1 MMASLE
7 RTLFST
13 GRAAE
18 YFTVS
23 ELQAQTG
30 QPRERFA
37 AVVVK
42 ELVDN
47 ALDAAETAGVAPEVT
62 IGVER
67 DQTELRLAVQD
78 NGPGLAPT
86 TVERILDF
94 STRTSD
100 KAAYRAPTRGA
111 QGNALK
117 TVLGIPVA
125 LGSTAPVT
133 IASQQVRHQ
142 IHAAIDPAG
151 HVRIGHDTDF
161 CSIELGTRVA
171 VVLPNAGQTLDPVL
185 WARGFS
191 LFNPHALVNITS
203 SVASASD
210 NEHAYNHLPETDDS
224 YHPTAGFPGSW
235 RKFLPTDLTSPHWY
249 DRDAFQ
255 RLVFSH
261 IAVERQGGADRL
273 LRDFVREFRG
283 LSGSAKAKA
292 VCAHLPTIR
301 RLSDFAADEAAV
313 PRLLETMQHE
323 AIAPRPGV
331 LGRIGRDHFRHQF
344 TRWYG
349 LPDAERFWYRSAE
362 SAVEGIPFIVEVALA
377 ETAIPAEPQWGINF
391 SPTFDDPL
399 AGTRLAAPDG
409 TIVAE
414 GWGGFLRQ
422 AHVLPEGVWD
432 DTAATATAAA
442 IHLVCPALTFLD
454 RAKTR
459 LAIPEAMAA
468 AIGDVLWQAAK
479 PLYREGE
486 QRKRDAARAERS
498 ALQRHRTATVDMK
511 EAVFLVLSK
520 GWELASGNG
529 EFPVN
534 VRNVFY
540 RVRDLIQAYTPKEL
554 DYTYFSQTLIV
565 EYQRCHGPL
574 PNLYADPRGVL
585 YEPHTGHSIPLGTR
599 EVDDYAFPAH
609 LYDKILYIEKKG
621 LWPILERAR
630 LAERYDLAVVAAEG
644 YATEAVRTLFARAE
658 RDRAYRLFV
667 LHDADPHGY
676 NIART
681 LREATA
687 RMPEHAVEVIDLG
700 LSWDQAQALGLQPET
715 FTRRKA
721 LPSGLELNER
731 ERQAFTG
738 RLTWTGAGRQ
748 AWIGERVELNA
759 LSAPQL
765 VAHLEAGLSGAGATA
780 KVVPDQPTLRIQT
793 EAVTRAALRSVL
805 EEEFATFIGMDILE
819 QDLYDATAAPILA
832 ELTPASVTEHL
843 EDHREWSWTDIVT
856 RSVTNH
862 LVAARPS
869 LCIALRDA
877 VRERVTN
884 EGMP

>member
-1 MMASLE
+1 MMASLG

-13 GRAAE
+13 DRAAE

-23 ELQAQTG
+23 ELQSQTG

-37 AVVVK
+37 AVILK

-47 ALDAAETAGVAPEVT
+47 ALDAAETAGVAPEIV
-62 IGVER
+62 IKVER
-67 DQTELRLAVQD
+67 TESELRVAVGD
-78 NGPGLAPT
+78 NGPGIAPA
-86 TVERILDF
+86 TVGRILDF
-94 STRTSD
+94 TTRTSD
-100 KAAYRAPTRGA
+100 KAVYRAPTRGA
-111 QGNALK
+111 QGNAVK

-125 LGSTAPVT
+125 LGGTAPVT
-133 IASQQVRHQ
+133 IASQHVRHQ
-142 IHAAIDPAG
+142 IHAGIDPAG
-151 HVRIGHDTDF
+151 HVRIGYDTDS
-161 CSIELGTRVA
+161 CSTEPGTRVT
-171 VVLPNAGQTLDPVL
+171 VVLPNAGQILDPVT

-191 LFNPHALVNITS
+191 LFNPHALVNIAISKTDL
-203 SVASASD
+203 SD
-210 NEHAYNHLPETDDS
+210 DEHAYHDLPETDES
-224 YHPTAGFPGSW
+224 YHPTAGFPGRW
-235 RKFLPTDLTSPHWY
+235 RKFLPTDLTSAHWY
-249 DRDAFQ
+249 DRDGFQ

-261 IAVERQGGADRL
+261 IAATAQGGQDRL

-301 RLSDFAADEAAV
+301 RLSDFASDEAAV
-313 PRLLETMQHE
+313 AVLLETMQRE
-323 AIAPRPGV
+323 ASAPRPSV

-349 LPDAERFWYRSAE
+349 LPDAERFWYRNVE
-362 SAVEGIPFIVEVALA
+362 GEVEGIPFIVEVALA
-377 ETAIPAEPQWGINF
+377 ETAVPAAPQWGINF

-399 AGTRLAAPDG
+399 AGTRLVAPDG

-414 GWGGFLRQ
+414 GWSGFLRQ
-422 AHVLPEGVWD
+422 AHVLPEDIWD
-432 DTAATATAAA
+432 DTVATATAAA
-442 IHLVCPALTFLD
+442 IHLVCPALIFLD

-498 ALQRHRTATVDMK
+498 ARQRHRSATVDMK
-511 EAVFLVLSK
+511 EAVFHVLSK

-540 RVRDLIQAYTPKEL
+540 RVRDLVQAYTPKEL

-565 EYQRCHGPL
+565 EYQRQCGPL
-574 PNLYADPRGVL
+574 AGLYADPRGVL
-585 YEPHTGHSIPLGTR
+585 YEPHTGRAIPLGTR
-599 EVDDYAFPAH
+599 EVDDYMFPAH

-621 LWPILERAR
+621 LWPILERAK

-687 RMPEHAVEVIDLG
+687 RMPEHSVEVIDLG

-721 LPSGLELNER
+721 LPSGLDLNER

-748 AWIGERVELNA
+748 AWVGQRVELNA

-765 VAHLEAGLSGAGATA
+765 VAHLEEGLSGAGATA
-780 KVVPDQPTLRIQT
+780 KVVPDQLTLRTQT
-793 EAVTRAALRSVL
+793 EAETRAALRGVL
-805 EEEFATFIGMDILE
+805 EKELAIFIGLE
-819 QDLYDATAAPILA
+819 HVERNLYEAMTRTVLDD
-832 ELTPASVTEHL
+832 LTPASVTERL
-843 EDHREWSWTDIVT
+843 EDHRALRWADVVT
-856 RSVTNH
+856 QHVGHH
-862 LVAARPS
+862 LDAARPA
-869 LCIALRDA
+869 LCMALRDA
-877 VRERVTN
+877 VRKRVTN